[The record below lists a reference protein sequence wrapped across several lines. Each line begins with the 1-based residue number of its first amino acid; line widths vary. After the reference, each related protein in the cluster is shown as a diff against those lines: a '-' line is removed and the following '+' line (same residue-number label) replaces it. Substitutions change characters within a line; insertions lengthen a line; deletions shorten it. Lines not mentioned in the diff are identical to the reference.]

1 MCYFGQMT
9 TIGVRDLRQNASE
22 ILRDVE
28 AGQAVTVT
36 VQGRPVAELT
46 PIRAAT
52 WTTWA
57 HVRAVFD
64 SPNDLTWEAERRM
77 SAPDDLASPWER

>member
-1 MCYFGQMT
+1 MT

-36 VQGRPVAELT
+36 VQGRPVAQLT
-46 PIRAAT
+46 PLKAST

-57 HVRAVFD
+57 HIRGIFD
-64 SPNDLTWEAERRM
+64 SPNDLTWETERRT
-77 SAPDDLASPWER
+77 STPDDLVNPWER